1 MKHLILFLSLLF
13 LQQADAR
20 VAIFQD
26 GEAIAKAKAKE
37 LTKKYQTDLELD
49 SSQSINF
56 EKIITGYI
64 IRRLKIKELNV
75 SDGDKKVM
83 VKQLNIQE
91 NEDMAAMLSK
101 GQYKKYLKAQIKLQ
115 P

>member
-1 MKHLILFLSLLF
+1 MKHLILFFSLLF
-13 LQQADAR
+13 LQQASATET
-20 VAIFQD
+20 IFQEGD
-26 GEAIAKAKAKE
+26 AITKAKAKE
-37 LTKKYQTDLELD
+37 LAKKYQTDLRLD

-56 EKIITGYI
+56 EKIIYGYM
-64 IRRLKIKELNV
+64 IRKLKVKELNV

-83 VKQLNIQE
+83 VKQLNMQE

-101 GQYKKYLKAQIKLQ
+101 GQYKKYLKAKMKLQ